1 MRNDQIHY
9 LVESQ
14 RFEFPERKLNPKTIR
29 QSVIVNLF
37 KQGWDLKDVQLF
49 AGYRHISSTEA
60 YLVLNVVKHKNVL
73 GDFQPLKVS

>member
-1 MRNDQIHY
+1 MRWPNDQIHH

-37 KQGWDLKDVQLF
+37 KQGWDVKDVQLF
-49 AGYRHISSTEA
+49 AEHGFPSTTER
-60 YLVLNVVKHKNVL
+60 YKPQDLSE
-73 GDFQPLKVS
+73 LKDAVERWHVW